1 MSREEIVSIVQAL
14 NELQEKFDIHMRSSS
29 EFQTRAQPLLD
40 ALAFVQTI
48 QKFLKWGGIP
58 FFAFLGM
65 VYWLIKKV

>member
-1 MSREEIVSIVQAL
+1 MSRDEIISIVQAL
-14 NELQEKFDIHMRSSS
+14 NELQEKLDTHMRSSS
-29 EFQTRAQPLLD
+29 DFQTRAQPLLD

-65 VYWLIKKV
+65 IYWLIRKL